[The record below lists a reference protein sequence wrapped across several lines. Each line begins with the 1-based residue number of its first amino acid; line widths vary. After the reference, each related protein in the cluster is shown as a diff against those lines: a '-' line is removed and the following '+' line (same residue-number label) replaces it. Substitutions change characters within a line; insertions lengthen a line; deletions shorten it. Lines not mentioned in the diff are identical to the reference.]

1 MEQLKQ
7 WWDGLAARER
17 RTLSIGGMAL
27 VVILFYFTVYQPI
40 HQRTADLERETRNQQ
55 ELGSYLAQ
63 ANEELRSRGVS
74 PGTAPTGNG
83 SNGRGADQA
92 LFALADQSARQ
103 AGLGR
108 VLRRVEPS
116 GQGGARVSFE
126 QIAFDD
132 LVRWLAAL
140 REQHGV
146 SATVMTARRSEL
158 EGRVDAQLVLEAG
171 GG

>member
-27 VVILFYFTVYQPI
+27 AVILFYFMIYQPI
-40 HQRTADLERETRNQQ
+40 HDRTADLEREARNQQ
-55 ELGSYLAQ
+55 ELSGFLAQ
-63 ANEELRSRGVS
+63 ATEELRSRGIS
-74 PGTAPTGNG
+74 PMPTGESRNG
-83 SNGRGADQA
+83 TGRGSDQA
-92 LFALADQSARQ
+92 LFALADQTARQ

-146 SATVMTARRSEL
+146 SASVVTARRSEL
-158 EGRVDAQLVLEAG
+158 EGRVDVQLVLEAG
-171 GG
+171 S